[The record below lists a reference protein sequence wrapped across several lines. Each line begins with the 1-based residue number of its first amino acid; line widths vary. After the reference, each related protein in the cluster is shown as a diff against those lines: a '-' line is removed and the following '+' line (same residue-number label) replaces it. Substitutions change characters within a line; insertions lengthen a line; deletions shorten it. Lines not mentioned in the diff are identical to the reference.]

1 MNPSQDDKPRWP
13 FAAAMEVA
21 ESLVELLQP
30 ICERIEIA
38 GSLRRRKAMVG
49 DVEIL
54 YISESESR
62 PDGLFDRIDVNLA
75 DEALLALI
83 DAGVIDYRLNVKGS
97 RMWGDANKFAVHRE
111 TGIPVDFFRT
121 SEAAWHNYLVCRTG
135 PGASNIR
142 IAEAAAKR
150 GLKWHP
156 YGVGFTK
163 GRETLVI
170 RSERQ
175 VFETVGLPY
184 LEPEAR
190 R

>member
-1 MNPSQDDKPRWP
+1 
-13 FAAAMEVA
+13 MEVA
-21 ESLVELLQP
+21 ESLVELLSP
-30 ICERIEIA
+30 VCERIEIA

-54 YISESESR
+54 YVTKLEER
-62 PDGLFDRIDVNLA
+62 PEGLFDRVSVSLA
-75 DEALLALI
+75 DEVLVALI
-83 DAGVIDYRLNVKGS
+83 AAGAIDYRRNVNGS
-97 RMWGDANKFAVHRE
+97 RMWGDSNKFAIHCE

-121 SEAAWHNYLVCRTG
+121 TEAAWHNYLVCRTG

-142 IAEAAAKR
+142 IAEAAQKR

-156 YGVGFTK
+156 YGSGFTR
-163 GRETLVI
+163 GSETLVMS
-170 RSERQ
+170 SERQ